1 MMKKILL
8 LFTVLLLTAGGGQ
21 LWATDYVLSG
31 STRTNY
37 VNSQPTATYLTN
49 SKTITVTNSDSK
61 TFDKYSTYQDYI
73 KTSHMG
79 TNSVDLS
86 NISSGEKVTAI
97 SFKGFNNTNDNSSA
111 TSYIKNVNGKSY
123 SEIAG
128 TNQFLNR
135 ELITSVDDEDIKTFT
150 VSGLSI
156 VCGSGA
162 SFSFIVGGAEA
173 DLIITITTEPRT
185 IDNIYDG
192 TYPHTWDFTVEEDK
206 WAKSINTMQTS
217 GEGNNWAVNT
227 TDGNA
232 HPTMLL
238 NVSISLD
245 DIDIIRGLRFVT
257 SSDASNLTLN
267 WTSKYLHLYGYVTI
281 PNVKVGQTI
290 TFVSSSDVVANN
302 YGTGRV
308 SGDTGK
314 VFQVTTSGDVQ
325 FTVNANIYSISV
337 TKSDIENFR
346 LEGGQGYI
354 HDGISRANIFTW
366 PYGATPSPGNFNFK
380 VSNGSGTTEVGV
392 LKDETNNQDGI
403 VVNTDN
409 FSISSDNLSVVSG
422 VSFDHQ
428 SGDAKQRRLRWTGV
442 TFGNPGEANIT
453 FTFNGNDQYNSK
465 IYAQKFT
472 VTKLEQVLTF
482 AESSTSVN
490 FVQDGTDIS
499 KTATMTVNQKFADDY
514 RNDVTSTYGG
524 TSITYTSSNTNVAT
538 VNATTGEITMKNSGT
553 TIITA
558 TAPANDIYESA
569 TASYTLTVTGSQN
582 HVLTWDTGRYTS
594 PEGGVTERYGNTYWN
609 RATCSTGTVK
619 YSIDDPS
626 IATISVENDSQDGKQ
641 SLKIVPKSIGSTI
654 VRAYVESSG
663 DYNGAE
669 LTFTLTVNKGV
680 LSFQF
685 DPTSGTVKKGL
696 KIAPRLIW
704 PSDIK
709 LSDILSISAVSDDSN
724 VATIPADLNTVDYE
738 TRQINPDG
746 TIIKRVFPVI
756 TASSSNT
763 GTAKITVTFES
774 NLYETVSAEYTL
786 TVENTG
792 ESLGSWTSDV
802 REYTLYTDDF
812 MKMPAVTSSGFS
824 GNFNYSVGSINES
837 SQNYLYDI
845 KSGVKTFNNKDWKR
859 GEGVPDFIIEN
870 NANSTTGEA
879 YIFWIKGGSEDEAE
893 LFIYAKQAGD
903 VILKARDS
911 QTEQYLPNITIHIK
925 EKSEYSTYTT
935 NKAKDGATGAKYV
948 QVGDVAPSV
957 VTTWTNGKKF
967 PFTWDFT
974 NIESISDL
982 TNCYW
987 IKKDATTYSLGFPT
1001 TFNYDYADIDNNNN
1015 TFTNNEVWYKP
1026 IHLTEMEGMTI
1037 WIGNNATGNWKDK
1050 NDKVR
1055 IQTKSSND
1063 PCLYMNGGNFKLTI
1077 PNNPSEGQ
1085 PDHYKV
1091 FVKVAGNGGN
1101 KPRVIINVNGTNKL
1115 DDERDGKVMDT
1126 QVVSADVNSGEPV
1139 ILTFNNVKVYWIAFS
1154 TEAKNIPRPTT
1165 NDVLTYAAASYSY
1178 NADLDISKSLDA
1190 NDGVTA
1196 YYASGF
1202 TKTDKGI
1209 SAGSDS
1215 SGEDEG
1221 DYAVKMSPLNG
1232 AVPANTGILLKK
1244 ASPDNCYMI
1253 VNAKNM
1259 ESEQY
1264 STPDA
1269 LSTNYLKGTGSG
1281 VSVSRTITIGDD
1293 TYSNFAISHA
1303 YKYYKDITDP
1313 STVQGGYRFDRD
1325 WSFYPIMGNANIA
1338 AQKAYLQ
1345 IPGNLYVNKNGEI
1358 VDLPASSRASWRAA
1372 DDDDA
1377 PVAPASKAA
1386 LSIVFEDELPLS
1398 PENPD
1403 VTGVFDIERHADDN
1417 IINNGVWY
1425 NMEGMRISTPTKPG
1439 LYIRNGKKV
1448 FIK

>member
-21 LWATDYVLSG
+21 LWADTYTIAYSG
-31 STRTNY
+31 MSSNLPPQSNGTNY
-37 VNSQPTATYLTN
+37 DYTYTFPKGLTMTYTREAEN
-49 SKTITVTNSDSK
+49 KYLSSGNGDRI
-61 TFDKYSTYQDYI
+61 KYSHMCPFTVSVP
-73 KTSHMG
+73 TSQ
-79 TNSVDLS
+79 V
-86 NISSGEKVTAI
+86 
-97 SFKGFNNTNDNSSA
+97 
-111 TSYIKNVNGKSY
+111 
-123 SEIAG
+123 
-128 TNQFLNR
+128 
-135 ELITSVDDEDIKTFT
+135 ITSVEFDGYCNSDGNTSTLTFNGSSTDKTFEYGT
-150 VSGLSI
+150 NTTHTFGNLSL
-156 VCGSGA
+156 VGG
-162 SFSFIVGGAEA
+162 FSFRVNVECG
-173 DLIITITTEPRT
+173 LKITITTEDRT
-185 IDNIYDG
+185 IDEIYDG
-192 TYPHTWDFTVEEDK
+192 TYPYTWDFTVETDK

-217 GEGNNWAVNT
+217 GSGNNWSVNT

-232 HPTMLL
+232 HPTMVL
-238 NVSISLD
+238 NADIPLD
-245 DIDIIRGLRFVT
+245 DIDIIKGLRFVT
-257 SSDASNLTLN
+257 SSDVSNLSLD
-267 WTSKYLHLYGYVTI
+267 WTNKYLHLNGYVTI

-290 TFVSSSDVVANN
+290 TFVSSSNVVANE

-308 SGDTGK
+308 SGGTGK
-314 VFQVTTSGDVQ
+314 VFKVTTSGNVQ
-325 FTVNANIYSISV
+325 FTVNANISSISV
-337 TKSDIENFR
+337 TKSDIGNFR
-346 LEGGQGYI
+346 LEGGQGYNHGTSTSTYI
-354 HDGISRANIFTW
+354 W
-366 PYGATPSPGNFNFK
+366 PYGAETTKNFNFK
-380 VSNGSGTTEVGV
+380 VSNGTVNVDEVGA
-392 LKDETNNQDGI
+392 LYTLSNTDGI
-403 VVNTDN
+403 VVNTTN
-409 FSISSDNLSVVSG
+409 FSISSDNSSVISAT
-422 VSFDHQ
+422 SFDQ
-428 SGDAKQRRLRWTGV
+428 NTSDAAQRRLRWTNV
-442 TFGNPGEANIT
+442 TFGNPGEATVT

-465 IYAQKFT
+465 EFNQTFT
-472 VTKLEQVLTF
+472 ITKLEQVLAF
-482 AESSTSVN
+482 AESSKTVN
-490 FVQDGTDIS
+490 FVQNG
-499 KTATMTVNQKFADDY
+499 TATPQTATKTVNQKFADDY
-514 RNDVTSTYGG
+514 RNNVTSTYGG
-524 TSITYTSSNTNVAT
+524 TSITYSSSNTNVAT
-538 VNATTGEITMKNSGT
+538 VNASTGEITMKNSGK

-558 TAPANDIYESA
+558 TALANDIYESA

-626 IATISVENDSQDGKQ
+626 IATISVENDSQDSKQ

-709 LSDILSISAVSDDSN
+709 LSDILSISAVSNNTD
-724 VATIPADLNTVDYE
+724 VATIPSDLNTVDYE
-738 TRQINPDG
+738 TRQNNPDG

-763 GTAKITVTFES
+763 GAAKITVTFES

-786 TVENTG
+786 TVVENTG
-792 ESLGSWTSDV
+792 ESLGSWTSNV

-812 MKMPAVTSSGFS
+812 MKMPEVTSSGFS

-879 YIFWIKGGSEDEAE
+879 YIFWIKGGSDDEAE

-911 QTEQYLPNITIHIK
+911 QTSEPLPDITIHIR
-925 EKSEYSTYTT
+925 EKSEYSTHTT

-948 QVGDVAPSV
+948 KVGDVDPSV

-987 IKKDATTYSLGFPT
+987 IKKDDTTYSLGFPT

-1037 WIGNNATGNWKDK
+1037 WIGNNATGSWKDK

-1055 IQTKSSND
+1055 IYTKSSND

-1115 DDERDGKVMDT
+1115 DDERDGTVMDT

-1165 NDVLTYAAASYSY
+1165 NEVLTYAAASYSY

-1202 TKTDKGI
+1202 TKADKGI
-1209 SAGSDS
+1209 SAGSYNSD
-1215 SGEDEG
+1215 EDEG
-1221 DYAVKMSPLNG
+1221 DYAVKMSRLNG

-1264 STPDA
+1264 STPNE

-1281 VSVSRTITIGDD
+1281 VSVSRTTTIDYE

-1303 YKYYKDITDP
+1303 YKYYKDITNP